1 MQALSAYKYAMGV
14 LGTRWANDKTELRDR
29 FSMNNVYSVRLPFLA
44 WAYLSRSPVRKI
56 TSSGLLRDLL
66 KCGALSTLIN
76 GKEDFMF
83 GKSLVYGLAACAFSS
98 VFHSS
103 FSLAQALRTEVYRGS
118 FVDKQENQYPCSLE
132 VSYDEKNNIAA
143 VNASGKAKTWAVLAE
158 TSSGYRPE
166 SKTIDQ
172 HESQFTK
179 DVEQFKRLKFS
190 WSRLGSGFRLTST
203 VKPASSMKGNIVLEF
218 ATSSS
223 GHLMSYTEKFDVYV
237 FQLVPFART
246 KLVCSN
252 LRRVR

>member
-14 LGTRWANDKTELRDR
+14 LGTRWANYKTELRDR

-44 WAYLSRSPVRKI
+44 WAFLSRSPVRKI

-66 KCGALSTLIN
+66 RCRALSNLIN
-76 GKEDFMF
+76 GKEVFMF
-83 GKSLVYGLAACAFSS
+83 GKSFVYGFAACAFSS

-118 FVDKQENQYPCSLE
+118 FVDKQENQYPCSLQ

-143 VNASGKAKTWAVLAE
+143 VNASGKAKTWVILAE
-158 TSSGYRPE
+158 TSRGYRPE

-172 HESQFTK
+172 PESQFTK
-179 DVEQFKRLKFS
+179 DVKQFKRIKFS
-190 WSRLGSGFRLTST
+190 QSRVGSGFRLTST
-203 VKPASSMKGNIVLEF
+203 VRPVSSMKGNIVLEF
-218 ATSSS
+218 ETSSA
-223 GHLMSYTEKFDVYV
+223 GHLMSYTEKFDVHV
-237 FQLVPFART
+237 FEFVPFAKT

-252 LRRVR
+252 LRRER